1 MNQHA
6 GWPLLI
12 CSIILAVD
20 GRRRGCP
27 SLCADAFPQSLDL
40 TTHHRGDISR
50 RTFFPSH
57 ARKLT
62 SLPTSDTGYRA
73 VPEES
78 NGKDDYS
85 PEYSSLP
92 VCPAFKQIGKHQ
104 GPFDLGL
111 IPIGAYDPRWIM
123 SSMHANPMDAVNI
136 MIDTKCQKALGMHW
150 GTWVLTDEDVN
161 EPPKKLREAL
171 KVKGIEE
178 EGVFDVLDIGGSWEY

>member
-1 MNQHA
+1 MVQRV
-6 GWPLLI
+6 
-12 CSIILAVD
+12 SKLA
-20 GRRRGCP
+20 RRCV
-27 SLCADAFPQSLDL
+27 LHSLDL
-40 TTHHRGDISR
+40 TPHHRGDIPC
-50 RTFFPSH
+50 RTSSPSH

-62 SLPTSDTGYRA
+62 SLPVSDTGYRA

-78 NGKDDYS
+78 TGKDDYS

-92 VCPAFKQIGKHQ
+92 VCPAFTQIGEHQ
-104 GPFDLGL
+104 GPFDVGL

-178 EGVFDVLDIGGSWEY
+178 EGVFDVLDIGGSREY